1 MIDSLLT
8 RLTRREVDVVV
19 TIKLNDP
26 NPEVLDGRNIRAS
39 AFEPAQRQLARRLAQ
54 AFDPQVATRRAL
66 TVNAGYSP
74 LPAVLTDH
82 GFAVSGIDVS
92 TAAIDEALLR
102 RPAITQELIADPR
115 RLPRPDGSVELVWC
129 IDTLELTDDPET
141 VIAELARVT
150 AQGGRIVVDTLNST
164 FLSRLV
170 YLRLFQQVPGARVM
184 PAHRYRADRFRSP
197 EQLSALCRSASIEV
211 EDVIGYE
218 PSSAPAL
225 LTSLLARRRGR
236 ITDQDLAARAG
247 FKLSEPGHV
256 PPVTFYLICRK
267 P

>member
-1 MIDSLLT
+1 M
-8 RLTRREVDVVV
+8 V
-19 TIKLNDP
+19 TIRLNDP
-26 NPEVLDGRNIRAS
+26 NPRVLDGRNIRAS
-39 AFEPAQRQLARRLAQ
+39 AFEPAQRQLACRLAQ
-54 AFDPQVATRRAL
+54 SLDPQLATRRAL

-82 GFAVSGIDVS
+82 GFTVSGIDVS
-92 TAAIDEALLR
+92 AAAIDEALRR
-102 RPAITQELIADPR
+102 RPAITQDLIDDPG
-115 RLPRPDGSVELVWC
+115 RLPHLDDSVELVWC

-141 VIAELARVT
+141 LIAELARVT
-150 AQGGRIVVDTLNST
+150 ARGGRIVLDTLNNT

-170 YLRLFQQVPGARVM
+170 YLRLFQQVPGTRVM
-184 PAHRYRADRFRSP
+184 PAHRYRTDRFRSP
-197 EQLSALCRSASIEV
+197 DQLSAMCRSAGMEV
-211 EDVIGYE
+211 EDIIGYE
-218 PSSAPAL
+218 PFSAPAL
-225 LTSLLARRRGR
+225 LTSLLARRRGH